1 MRGQLGQQ
9 LLVERPLARQR
20 PLAGRQRLV
29 LEGLQF
35 RRDVAF
41 GRFQRLAAPVL
52 GGDAVG
58 MTAAHLNVETVHAV
72 VAHLQ
77 RGDAGTLAL
86 ARFHLGQ
93 KAVAAGVDVA
103 QLVKLGIEAGADH
116 AAVADHRGWLVQQ
129 CGRQPFA
136 DGRIDVGCLGQL
148 LQRGEGCRLGLSA
161 RNIQLGLQLRDAG
174 TQDRQAV
181 AQRHQLARPCAAQH
195 DARRN
200 PLDVG
205 RLREQPP
212 DGLCHVLFQQQ
223 RHQRLASVHGGAVL
237 QRCQQPLAQQPAAGR
252 RGADIH
258 PRQQRRPLFLL
269 QRAYQFQISAC
280 HLVDDDVRLAP
291 HALDGLQVPEGL
303 ADVLTQID
311 QQRTDGGLA
320 GLVLLQLGG
329 VQRLDAQG
337 LADGATGTRHVE
349 LPVRPGQDGHHR
361 RGAGMQAQTLQQHRL
376 VACRC
381 LGHQQLA
388 RADPLDLGFQLG
400 LGQGGERAAPA
411 GRHHG
416 GQRDLRCDPG
426 TPSPRI
432 REHQCGQRPVLA
444 FGQQLR
450 VRQRAGRDGA
460 DHLSLH
466 GPLAG
471 GRIADLLTDGH
482 RLAQRHQPRQVL
494 FQRLHGHPRHRDR
507 LAGRRAALGQRDRQ
521 QLRRLAG
528 IVVEHLVKVAHPV
541 EKQRIRMFGLD
552 AQVLAHHRRVGGE
565 VDGGHGGQA
574 SVGNQ
579 TRW

>member
-1 MRGQLGQQ
+1 MR
-9 LLVERPLARQR
+9 
-20 PLAGRQRLV
+20 
-29 LEGLQF
+29 F
-35 RRDVAF
+35 
-41 GRFQRLAAPVL
+41 
-52 GGDAVG
+52 
-58 MTAAHLNVETVHAV
+58 
-72 VAHLQ
+72 
-77 RGDAGTLAL
+77 
-86 ARFHLGQ
+86 
-93 KAVAAGVDVA
+93 
-103 QLVKLGIEAGADH
+103 
-116 AAVADHRGWLVQQ
+116 
-129 CGRQPFA
+129 
-136 DGRIDVGCLGQL
+136 
-148 LQRGEGCRLGLSA
+148 
-161 RNIQLGLQLRDAG
+161 
-174 TQDRQAV
+174 
-181 AQRHQLARPCAAQH
+181 
-195 DARRN
+195 
-200 PLDVG
+200 
-205 RLREQPP
+205 
-212 DGLCHVLFQQQ
+212 
-223 RHQRLASVHGGAVL
+223 
-237 QRCQQPLAQQPAAGR
+237 
-252 RGADIH
+252 
-258 PRQQRRPLFLL
+258 
-269 QRAYQFQISAC
+269 
-280 HLVDDDVRLAP
+280 AP

-320 GLVLLQLGG
+320 GFVLLKLGG

-349 LPVRPGQDGHHR
+349 LPVRSGQDGHHR
-361 RGAGMQAQTLQQHRL
+361 RGAGVQAQTLQQHRF

-381 LGHQQLA
+381 LGHQQLT

-411 GRHHG
+411 GGHHG
-416 GQRDLRCDPG
+416 GQCDLRCGPG
-426 TPSPRI
+426 TPPTCV
-432 REHQCGQRPVLA
+432 REHQCGQRAVLA

-460 DHLSLH
+460 DHLPLH

-471 GRIADLLTDGH
+471 GRVADLLADGH

-565 VDGGHGGQA
+565 IDGGHGGQA